1 MKQLLLIL
9 LTVLFFTNAETLRAQ
24 DYTSDTETIE
34 STMSAILEVIS
45 GPAGREMDW
54 ARWRNLFRGDVP
66 FFIRAKG
73 RDGEMRVVET
83 SSEGYVENIG
93 PSLAERHF
101 YETYANL
108 RIDQYGD
115 IAHVLMVYE
124 SKETPDAE
132 PFDRGINSFQLMY
145 DEGRW
150 WIVGLMWQAESTG
163 VPIPKKYLKKG
174 KKKRG

>member
-1 MKQLLLIL
+1 MKKLLLIF
-9 LTVLFFTNAETLRAQ
+9 LTVLFFTNGQTLQAQ
-24 DYTSDTETIE
+24 AYANDTETIE

-73 RDGEMRVVET
+73 RNDEMRVVET
-83 SSEGYVENIG
+83 SSEGYATGIG
-93 PSLAERHF
+93 PNLAKRDF

-108 RIDQYGD
+108 KIDRYGD
-115 IAHVLMVYE
+115 IAHVFMVYE

-145 DEGRW
+145 DERRW

-163 VPIPKKYLKKG
+163 VPIPEKYLKKG
-174 KKKRG
+174 KGG